1 MFVAENKKVIT
12 RRDFLRAGTAAAVG
26 SLVGLPLRG
35 KANASAGGKSR
46 VVLIRDKNV
55 VDSGGKIQAD
65 VVEKM
70 LDQAVTTLIGA
81 PDPISAWKKVVKP
94 EDVVGIK
101 SNAWYMLP
109 TPEALE
115 VAIQKRL
122 LTIGVKQENIAVDDR
137 GILRNPV
144 FQRATAL
151 INSCPMRTHHW
162 AGVGTLIKNYIM
174 YTPRP
179 WDYHDNACENLGE
192 IWQFPQVA
200 GKTRL
205 NILVMLTPQF
215 HGVGPHS
222 FSQEYVWTYGGLIV
236 STDPVAADA
245 TGARIIQAKRDSF
258 FGTHRPI
265 SPPPLHIAVADTRFK
280 LGNSRPER
288 IELTKFGWDEGSLI

>member
-1 MFVAENKKVIT
+1 MAESKKVIT
-12 RRDFLRAGTAAAVG
+12 RRDFLRAGTAMAVG
-26 SLVGLPLRG
+26 DLVGLPLLGSTR
-35 KANASAGGKSR
+35 AGAENKTR
-46 VVLIRDKNV
+46 VILIRDKNV
-55 VDSGGKIQAD
+55 VSSAGKIQLD
-65 VVEKM
+65 VIEKM
-70 LDQAVTTLIGA
+70 LDQAVTTLMGA
-81 PDPISAWKKVVKP
+81 PDPISAWKKLVKP

-101 SNAWYMLP
+101 SNAWYMLR

-122 LTIGVKQENIAVDDR
+122 LDIGVKEENMAVDDR

-151 INSCPMRTHHW
+151 INTCPMRTHHW

-179 WDYHDNACENLGE
+179 WDYHDNACENLGA

-258 FGTHRPI
+258 FGKHRPI

-288 IELTKFGWDEGSLI
+288 IDLVKLGWDESTFI